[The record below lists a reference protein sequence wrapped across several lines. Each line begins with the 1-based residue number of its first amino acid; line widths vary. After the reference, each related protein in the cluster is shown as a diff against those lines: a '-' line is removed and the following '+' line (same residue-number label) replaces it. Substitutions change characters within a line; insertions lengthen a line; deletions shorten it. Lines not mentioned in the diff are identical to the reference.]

1 MLVGVDIG
9 TQSLKAAV
17 TDSAL
22 VPKGVAGRSY
32 RPSFP
37 GPDRAEQDPKLWEQ
51 AIGPAI
57 ADALA
62 QAKSTPQQVTGLA
75 ICGQLDGCI
84 PVDGSG
90 ELRGPCLTWMDRRAG
105 AELSDIDTD
114 DLHKVTGIV
123 ADASHLAAKIRWLK
137 RHQGDAGQT
146 ARYHQ
151 PVSYMVERLTG
162 NFVIDHA
169 LASTSMLYDLKARD
183 YDEGLLSAFGV
194 ARTELPSI
202 AQSGD
207 CAGKL
212 SAQGAA
218 LIGLPAGIPVSVGTG
233 DDFSTPLGAGLTE
246 AGELS
251 VAIGTGEVVGTLFA
265 EPVIDPDCLV
275 ETHAYPAG
283 GYFIEN
289 PGWLAGGAITWL
301 KDLLGIADYEQFD
314 DIAGN
319 APPGADGLIF
329 IPALTGAMAPE
340 WIAEARGCFY
350 GLTPAHGAPHLARA
364 LLEGLGFA
372 MRDVI
377 TRLKMLGARPKSLK
391 LLAGGSRSRLS
402 AQLRADIAALPVF
415 LPQHSHSSV
424 IGAAMLAGVASGTFT
439 NLKQAAALLAPSS
452 RCLTPNADATAAL
465 DRSYERYRQLFA
477 AVKSFIPAT
486 RQNHVDHR

>member
-9 TQSLKAAV
+9 TQSLKVAV

-22 VPKGVAGRSY
+22 ALKGTASRAY

-51 AIGPAI
+51 ALRPAI

-62 QAKSTPQQVTGLA
+62 EARMSPRQVRGLA

-84 PVDGSG
+84 AVDGHG

-105 AELSDIDTD
+105 AELSDIDTH
-114 DLHKVTGIV
+114 DLHNITGII

-137 RHQGDAGQT
+137 RHQGDAAQT

-162 NFVIDHA
+162 AFVIDHA
-169 LASTSMLYDLKARD
+169 LASTSMLYDLKTRD
-183 YDEGLLSAFGV
+183 YDAGLLSAFGV
-194 ARTELPSI
+194 ARTEIPSL
-202 AQSGD
+202 AESGD
-207 CAGKL
+207 RAGML
-212 SAQGAA
+212 SAAGAA
-218 LIGLPAGIPVSVGTG
+218 LTGLNAGIPVAVGTG

-246 AGELS
+246 PGELS
-251 VAIGTGEVVGTLFA
+251 VAIGTGEVVGALFA
-265 EPVIDPDCLV
+265 EPVIDPECLV

-283 GYFIEN
+283 GYFVEN
-289 PGWLAGGAITWL
+289 PGWLSGGAVTWL
-301 KDLLGIADYEQFD
+301 KDLLGIADYERFD
-314 DIAGN
+314 EIA
-319 APPGADGLIF
+319 ALSPAGADGLIF
-329 IPALTGAMAPE
+329 LPALTGAMAPE
-340 WIAEARGCFY
+340 WNAAARGCFY
-350 GLTPAHGAPHLARA
+350 GLTPAHGAPHLTRA

-402 AQLRADIAALPVF
+402 AQLRADIAALPAF
-415 LPQHSHSSV
+415 LPHHSHSSV
-424 IGAAMLAGVASGTFT
+424 IGAAMLAGVASETFT
-439 NLKQAAALLAPSS
+439 NIRQAAALFSPPSQF
-452 RCLTPNADATAAL
+452 LPPNAATTFAL
-465 DRSYERYRQLFA
+465 DCSYERYRQLFA
-477 AVKSFIPAT
+477 AVKFLIPTT
-486 RQNHVDHR
+486 RHDHVDHR